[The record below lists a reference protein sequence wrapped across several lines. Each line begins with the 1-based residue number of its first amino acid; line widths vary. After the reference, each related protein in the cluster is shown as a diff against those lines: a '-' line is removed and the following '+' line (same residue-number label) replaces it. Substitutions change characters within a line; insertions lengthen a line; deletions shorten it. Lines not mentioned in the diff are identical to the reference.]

1 LAVWDSLGI
10 VIHDQMSI
18 LQAVEQIREQVNQ
31 NFFMMLVILMCWAI
45 WTARNDWIFKGIPP
59 DVTRAK
65 AVFALELKI
74 LTLRVKTKHTVEFDL
89 WIQNHLL

>member
-1 LAVWDSLGI
+1 
-10 VIHDQMSI
+10 MNI
-18 LQAVEQIREQVNQ
+18 LQAVEQIRDQVNQ

-45 WTARNDWIFKGIPP
+45 WTTRNDRIFKGIPP
-59 DVTRAK
+59 NVTRAK

-89 WIQNHLL
+89 WIQNLL